1 MVSTEK
7 LYVVEHLDPELGPWS
22 KLEYLSIAE
31 ESNAA
36 GSGFCLSSVSSTLE
50 LPRELQEAP
59 GLRIETRS
67 VETFL
72 ADEKGRVCLLDPSAT
87 KDISPEDGDLF
98 DIFLFGGIL
107 GDDPPRGMLSILH
120 TLDRP
125 RIALRPEM
133 EIAPLNSAKRA
144 LKVEDLDPNR

>member
-1 MVSTEK
+1 MASTEK

-31 ESNAA
+31 ESYAA
-36 GSGFCLSSVSSTLE
+36 GSGFCLSSISSLLQ

-59 GLRIETRS
+59 GLRIETRG

-72 ADEKGRVCLLDPSAT
+72 ADERKKVCLLDPSAA
-87 KDISPEDGDLF
+87 KELSPEDGDLF

-107 GDDPPRGMLSILH
+107 DFPEL
-120 TLDRP
+120 
-125 RIALRPEM
+125 RINKHERIEM
-133 EIAPLNSAKRA
+133 PFRYVKG
-144 LKVEDLDPNR
+144 EDGQPVMPQ